1 MKKTAILLVI
11 MLSLTSGRIQAQNY
25 QKPYDPRPQITVTGE
40 SAVYVKPDKVEMRFG
55 ITTDDMELIKAK
67 NECTR
72 IHQSAMTVIKKLGI
86 PEKDV
91 CTDNLFTEPRW
102 QYPWQ
107 YPYDLAQRKFLGYFV
122 RDSFVVTLSET
133 DKAEKLLDGLL
144 AGGVNNVIGIEF
156 QTSELKKFREE
167 ARELAVK
174 AAKEKADK
182 MAGVLGEKVKS
193 VINLQE
199 NPVQSG
205 YYFSNWWGYSNQGS
219 FASQNAAQN
228 YYDNTPANSG
238 DSAGDTI
245 AIGKLAVRAN
255 VTITFELAPKE

>member
-1 MKKTAILLVI
+1 MKKTVLVVI
-11 MLSLTSGRIQAQNY
+11 MLFLASGQIHAQY
-25 QKPYDPRPQITVTGE
+25 YGIRQSIPYDPRPQITVTGE
-40 SAVYVKPDKVEMRFG
+40 SAVYVKPDRVEMRFG
-55 ITTDDMELIKAK
+55 ITTNSLILVEAK

-72 IHQSAMTVIKKLGI
+72 IHQAAMKVIKDIGI

-102 QYPWQ
+102 EYE
-107 YPYDLAQRKFLGYFV
+107 YDWARRKFLGYYV
-122 RDSFVVTLSET
+122 RNSFVVTLSET
-133 DKAEKLLDGLL
+133 DKVEKLLDGLL
-144 AGGVNNVIGIEF
+144 AAGVNNVHGIEF
-156 QTSELKKFREE
+156 QTSQLKKYREE

-199 NPVQSG
+199 NQAQSS
-205 YYFSNWWGYSNQGS
+205 YYFSSWWGYSNRGS
-219 FASQNAAQN
+219 SMSQNAVQN
-228 YYDNTPANSG
+228 YYDNASANSG
-238 DSAGDTI
+238 DSAGDTV

-255 VTITFELAPKE
+255 VTITFELGSKE